1 MEHTPRASFSEQME
15 LRRLPKIELHLHLD
29 CSLSYQAVSALVP
42 SVTREEYQRDYI
54 APARCANLADF
65 LSRAPKGFRLMQTE
79 DSLRLVTEDIFRQ
92 LMEDGVIYAEIR
104 FAPLLH
110 TEQGL
115 SPERVV
121 AVVERSVDRLI
132 RETGMQAGLILC
144 TLRHFTEAQS
154 MLTVALVEKFRGSR
168 VVALDLAGDEAG
180 FPLDAHVGAY
190 RYARE
195 HGLFRTAHA
204 GEALGPESVWETLR
218 LLDPQRIGHGTRSI
232 EDPKL
237 VEHLRRKRIHL
248 EICPTANVQIIPSIG
263 SLEEHPI
270 DHLYRAGVSLNVNS
284 DSRMLTPTTLT
295 REYESLQRVFN
306 WNRQDLLRS
315 NLMGLDAAFIDNGVG
330 QHLRKRLF
338 DMYGGTLHSS

>member
-1 MEHTPRASFSEQME
+1 MDGALRSGYGEQME
-15 LRRLPKIELHLHLD
+15 LRALPKIELHLHLD
-29 CSLSYQAVSALVP
+29 CSLSFEAVSALAP
-42 SVTREEYQRDYI
+42 SVTREEYQRDFV

-92 LMEDGVIYAEIR
+92 LIEDGVIYAEIR

-110 TEQGL
+110 TESGL
-115 SPERVV
+115 SPEGVV
-121 AVVERSVDRLI
+121 TVVERSVDRLI

-154 MLTVALVEKFRGSR
+154 LLTAKLVEKFRGSR

-180 FPLDAHVGAY
+180 FPLDAHIGAY
-190 RYARE
+190 RCARQ

-204 GEALGPESVWETLR
+204 GEGLGPESVWETLR

-237 VEHLRRKRIHL
+237 VEHLRMKRIHL
-248 EICPTANVQIIPSIG
+248 ELCPTANVQIIPSIG
-263 SLEEHPI
+263 SMEEHPI
-270 DHLYRAGVSLNVNS
+270 DRLYRAGVSLNVNT

-295 REYESLQRVFN
+295 REYETLQRVFN
-306 WNRQDLLRS
+306 WSEQDLLRA
-315 NLMGLDAAFIDNGVG
+315 NLMGLDAAFVDDEVKQWVRQRFRSRGPLPV
-330 QHLRKRLF
+330 
-338 DMYGGTLHSS
+338 

>member
-1 MEHTPRASFSEQME
+1 LNGYREEME
-15 LRRLPKIELHLHLD
+15 LRSLPKIELHLHLD
-29 CSLSYQAVSALVP
+29 CSLSYRAVSTLAP

-54 APARCANLADF
+54 APARCANLVDF
-65 LSRAPKGFRLMQTE
+65 LSRSPKGYRLMQTG
-79 DSLRLVTEDIFRQ
+79 DSLRLVTEDVFQQ
-92 LMEDGVIYAEIR
+92 LVEDGVIYAEIR

-115 SPERVV
+115 SHERVV
-121 AVVERSVDRLI
+121 EVVERSVDHLI

-154 MLTVALVEKFRGSR
+154 MLTTSLVEKFRGSH
-168 VVALDLAGDEAG
+168 VVALDIAGDEAG

-195 HGLFRTAHA
+195 HGLFRTAHG
-204 GEALGPESVWETLR
+204 GEGLGPESVWETLH

-237 VEHLRRKRIHL
+237 VEHLRRERIHL
-248 EICPTANVQIIPSIG
+248 ELCPSSNVQIIPSIG
-263 SLEEHPI
+263 SMEEHPI
-270 DHLYRAGVSLNVNS
+270 DRLYRAGVPLNVNS

-295 REYESLQRVFN
+295 REYESLRRVFN
-306 WNRQDLLRS
+306 WSEQDLLRA
-315 NLMGLDAAFIDNGVG
+315 NLMGLEAAFLNEEIK
-330 QHLRKRLF
+330 QQLRNRLLES
-338 DMYGGTLHSS
+338 YAANAPRSGPE

>member
-1 MEHTPRASFSEQME
+1 ME
-15 LRRLPKIELHLHLD
+15 LRSLPKIELHLHLD
-29 CSLSYQAVSALVP
+29 CSLSYHAVSALAP

-79 DSLRLVTEDIFRQ
+79 DSLRLVTEDVFRQ
-92 LMEDGVIYAEIR
+92 LVEDGVIYGEIR

-110 TEQGL
+110 TERGL

-121 AVVERSVDRLI
+121 TVVERSVERLI

-154 MLTVALVEKFRGSR
+154 LLTAGLVEKFRGSR

-195 HGLFRTAHA
+195 HGLSRTAHA
-204 GEALGPESVWETLR
+204 GEALGPQSVWETLR

-248 EICPTANVQIIPSIG
+248 ELCPSANVQIIPSIG
-263 SLEEHPI
+263 SMEEHPI
-270 DHLYRAGVSLNVNS
+270 DRLYRTGVSLNVNS

-295 REYESLQRVFN
+295 KEYEILRRVFN
-306 WNRQDLLRS
+306 WDRQELLRS
-315 NLMGLDAAFIDNGVG
+315 NLMGTDAAFAGNEVK
-330 QHLRKRLF
+330 QQLRKHFLEA
-338 DMYGGTLHSS
+338 HSGEISSA